1 MTRLAQIVAF
11 VLLALAAAVPA
22 SAGRV
27 EEAWPDRA
35 LADNRTDFGQRLLDL
50 HNRERARIGQR
61 PLVWDARL
69 ADDAKIW
76 ADTLAARGAF
86 EHSPAQLRVGEGENL
101 WRGTAGAYTLEE
113 MMGHFI
119 SEKRDFHPG
128 VFPEVADDGN
138 WHEIGHYT
146 QMIWPT
152 TRAVGCAMTTRR
164 GSDYLVCRFS
174 PPGNVIGQ
182 RVP

>member
-1 MTRLAQIVAF
+1 MKRLVHIISFA
-11 VLLALAAAVPA
+11 VLAVTAAGSA
-22 SAGRV
+22 SAKRV
-27 EEAWPDRA
+27 DEFWPDHRI
-35 LADNRTDFGQRLLDL
+35 ADNSSGFSERLLDL
-50 HNRERARIGQR
+50 HNGERARIGQR
-61 PLVWDARL
+61 SLVWDAQL
-69 ADDAKIW
+69 AQHAQAW
-76 ADTLAARGAF
+76 ADTLAANGRF
-86 EHSPAQLRVGEGENL
+86 EHSPPQLRVGEGENL
-101 WRGTAGAYTLEE
+101 WRGTAGAYSLEE

-128 VFPEVADDGN
+128 VFPEVANDGD

-152 TRAVGCAMTTRR
+152 THRVGCAMATRA

-174 PPGNVIGQ
+174 PPGNVLGQ

>member
-1 MTRLAQIVAF
+1 MRRLAQILSL
-11 VLLALAAAVPA
+11 VLLALAPAVSA

-27 EEAWPDRA
+27 DEFWPGRE
-35 LADNRTDFGQRLLDL
+35 LADNRSDFTERLLDM
-50 HNRERARIGQR
+50 HNRERSRIGQQ

-69 ADDAKIW
+69 AHDAKAW
-76 ADTLAARGAF
+76 ADTLAALGRF
-86 EHSPAQLRVGEGENL
+86 EHSPPGLRVGEGENL
-101 WRGTAGAYTLEE
+101 WRGTSGAYTLEE

-119 SEKRDFHPG
+119 SEKRDFRPG
-128 VFPEVADDGN
+128 VFPEVARSGN

-152 TRAVGCAMTTRR
+152 TRAVGCAMTTRQ

-182 RVP
+182 YVP